1 MIEKGTSGRSDSS
14 GDRSL
19 QRLFE
24 HAKPRERPPKEDERE
39 LREALY
45 REWDRAMTRRLR
57 LKRGAWMALAAS
69 LVVVIGGLSIFV
81 RPGFLVNEASPVALV
96 HRVDGEIRVLDTN
109 RGRSQVAVSTGSE
122 LLEGYAV
129 TTEAGQASFDFLEG
143 GSARLS
149 TQTTIELLSGSEV
162 ELVRGAL
169 YFDSQ
174 SMTRPSDRFLVRT
187 SAGTVRHVGTQFVA
201 RQIRGAVEVSVREGR
216 VALERAS
223 GPISVAAGES
233 VRVPANGGN
242 VQRRK
247 LALHGDEWD
256 WVDRMIP
263 AFDIDGSTLLDY
275 LIWIAREMGYE
286 LEFETPEAEQL
297 ARATILHGSINME
310 PLPMLSAVM
319 ATTDLEHGLVDG
331 VLYISLP

>member
-1 MIEKGTSGRSDSS
+1 MIEKGSSGRSDSG

-24 HAKPRERPPKEDERE
+24 HANPREHPPEEDERE
-39 LREALY
+39 LRKALY
-45 REWDRAMTRRLR
+45 SEWDRAMTRRLR
-57 LKRGAWMALAAS
+57 TKRVAWMALAAS
-69 LVVVIGGLSIFV
+69 ILVVMGSFSVFV
-81 RPGFLVNEASPVALV
+81 RPGFLVNEAIPVALV
-96 HRVDGEIRVLDTN
+96 HRVDGEIRVFDTN
-109 RGRSQVAVSTGSE
+109 RGRSPVAVSTGSE
-122 LLEGYAV
+122 LLEGYTV
-129 TTEAGQASFDFLEG
+129 ITEDGQASFDFLEG

-169 YFDSQ
+169 FFDSQ
-174 SMTRPSDRFLVRT
+174 SMTRSSDQFVVRT
-187 SAGTVRHVGTQFVA
+187 SVGTVRHVGTQFAA

-242 VQRRK
+242 IQRRN
-247 LALHGDEWD
+247 LALHGNEWD

-319 ATTDLEHGLVDG
+319 ATTDLEHGVVDG

>member
-1 MIEKGTSGRSDSS
+1 MNDKRGSGRSDTS

-24 HAKPRERPPKEDERE
+24 HAKPREQPPKEDERE

-45 REWDRAMTRRLR
+45 REWDRTMTRRLR
-57 LKRGAWMALAAS
+57 LRRSAWIALAAS
-69 LVVVIGGLSIFV
+69 VVVAIGGVSVVV
-81 RPGFLVNEASPVALV
+81 RPGLFVTESNPVALV
-96 HRVDGEIRVLDTN
+96 HRVDGGVRVIDTN
-109 RGRSQVAVSTGSE
+109 RGPSRIPVAAGSELHEGYRVATEDGQASFE
-122 LLEGYAV
+122 LLEG
-129 TTEAGQASFDFLEG
+129 
-143 GSARLS
+143 GSVRLS

-174 SMTRPSDRFLVRT
+174 NMTRTSGRFLVRT
-187 SAGTVRHVGTQFVA
+187 SVGTVRHTGTQFAA
-201 RQIRGAVEVSVREGR
+201 RQVRGAVEVSVREGG
-216 VALERAS
+216 VALERPS

-233 VRVPANGGN
+233 VRVPANGGII
-242 VQRRK
+242 QRRNM
-247 LALHGDEWD
+247 APYGNEWN

-263 AFDIDGSTLLDY
+263 AFDLDGSTLLDY

-286 LEFETPEAEQL
+286 LEFETPETEQL
-297 ARATILHGSINME
+297 ARETILRGSIDME

-319 ATTDLEHGLVDG
+319 ATTSLEHDLVDG
-331 VLYISLP
+331 VLHISIP

>member
-1 MIEKGTSGRSDSS
+1 MNDKRGSGRSDTS

-19 QRLFE
+19 HRLFE
-24 HAKPRERPPKEDERE
+24 HAKPRERPPKEHERE

-45 REWDRAMTRRLR
+45 SEWDRAMTRRLR
-57 LKRGAWMALAAS
+57 TRRVAWMAVAAS
-69 LVVVIGGLSIFV
+69 ILVVIGGFSVLV
-81 RPGFLVNEASPVALV
+81 RPGFLFNEASPVALV

-109 RGRSQVAVSTGSE
+109 RGRSQVSVSTGAE
-122 LLEGYAV
+122 LLEGYTV
-129 TTEAGQASFDFLEG
+129 ITEAGQASFDFLEG

-169 YFDSQ
+169 YFDSH
-174 SMTRPSDRFLVRT
+174 SMTRSSDQFLVRT
-187 SAGTVRHVGTQFVA
+187 SVGTVRHVGTQFAA
-201 RQIRGAVEVSVREGR
+201 RQVRGAVEVSVREGR

-242 VQRRK
+242 IQRRNV
-247 LALHGDEWD
+247 ALYGNEWN

-263 AFDIDGSTLLDY
+263 VFDIDGRNLFDY
-275 LIWIAREMGYE
+275 LIWTTREIGHA
-286 LEFETPEAEQL
+286 LEFETPEAEQM
-297 ARATILHGSINME
+297 ARATILHGSIVME

-319 ATTDLEHGLVDG
+319 ATTSLEHDLVDG
-331 VLYISLP
+331 VLHIGIP

>member
-1 MIEKGTSGRSDSS
+1 MNDNRGSGRSDTS

-45 REWDRAMTRRLR
+45 REWDRTMTRRLR
-57 LKRGAWMALAAS
+57 LKRGAWIALAAS
-69 LVVVIGGLSIFV
+69 VVVVIGGVSVFV
-81 RPGFLVNEASPVALV
+81 RPGFFVTESNPVALV
-96 HRVDGEIRVLDTN
+96 HRADGEIRALDTN
-109 RGRSQVAVSTGSE
+109 RGRSQVSVSSGSE
-122 LLEGYAV
+122 LLQGYTV
-129 TTEAGQASFDFLEG
+129 MTEAGQASLDFVEG

-174 SMTRPSDRFLVRT
+174 NMTRTSDRFLVRT
-187 SAGTVRHVGTQFVA
+187 SVGTVRHTGTQFAA
-201 RQIRGAVEVSVREGR
+201 RQVRGAVEVSVREGG

-242 VQRRK
+242 IQRRNI
-247 LALHGDEWD
+247 APYGNEWN

-263 AFDIDGSTLLDY
+263 AFDLDGSTLLDY

-286 LEFETPEAEQL
+286 LEFETPETEQM
-297 ARATILHGSINME
+297 ARETVLRGSIDME

-319 ATTDLEHGLVDG
+319 ATTSLVHDFVDG
-331 VLYISLP
+331 VLHISIP

>member
-1 MIEKGTSGRSDSS
+1 MNDKGSSGRSDTSD
-14 GDRSL
+14 DRSL

-24 HAKPRERPPKEDERE
+24 HAKPRERPPQQDERE

-57 LKRGAWMALAAS
+57 LKRGAWIALAAS
-69 LVVVIGGLSIFV
+69 VVVVVGGVSVIV
-81 RPGFLVNEASPVALV
+81 RPGFFVTESNPVALV
-96 HRVDGEIRVLDTN
+96 DRVDGEIRVLDTN

-122 LLEGYAV
+122 LLEGFTV
-129 TTEAGQASFDFLEG
+129 MTEAGQASFDFLEG

-174 SMTRPSDRFLVRT
+174 SMTGSSDRFLVRT
-187 SAGTVRHVGTQFVA
+187 SVGTVRHTGTQFAA
-201 RQIRGAVEVSVREGR
+201 RQVRGAVEVSVREGR

-242 VQRRK
+242 IQRRNV
-247 LALHGDEWD
+247 ALYGNEWD
-256 WVDRMIP
+256 WVDRMTP
-263 AFDIDGSTLLDY
+263 AFDLDGSTLLDY

-286 LEFETPEAEQL
+286 LEFETPEAERI
-297 ARATILHGSINME
+297 ARETILHGSIDME

-319 ATTDLEHGLVDG
+319 ATTNLEHDLVDG
-331 VLYISLP
+331 VLYISIP

>member
-1 MIEKGTSGRSDSS
+1 MNDKGSSGRSDTG

-24 HAKPRERPPKEDERE
+24 HAKPRARPPKEDERE

-45 REWDRAMTRRLR
+45 SEWDRAMTRRLR
-57 LKRGAWMALAAS
+57 TRRVAWMAVAAS
-69 LVVVIGGLSIFV
+69 ILVVIGGFSVLV
-81 RPGFLVNEASPVALV
+81 RPGFLFNEASPVALV
-96 HRVDGEIRVLDTN
+96 HRVDGEMSVLDTN
-109 RGRSQVAVSTGSE
+109 RGRSQVSVSAGSE
-122 LLEGYAV
+122 LLEGYTV
-129 TTEAGQASFDFLEG
+129 MTEDGQASFDLLAG
-143 GSARLS
+143 GSARLA

-174 SMTRPSDRFLVRT
+174 GMTRSSDGFTVRT
-187 SAGTVRHVGTQFVA
+187 SAGFVRHVGTQFAA
-201 RQIRGAVEVSVREGR
+201 RQIQDAVEVSVREGR

-223 GPISVAAGES
+223 GPVSVAAGES
-233 VRVPANGGN
+233 VRVAANGGN
-242 VQRRK
+242 IQRRY
-247 LALHGDEWD
+247 LTRYGNEWD

-263 AFDIDGSTLLDY
+263 AFDIDGSNLFDY
-275 LIWIAREMGYE
+275 LMWTTREMGYE
-286 LEFETPEAEQL
+286 LEFETPEAEQV

-319 ATTDLEHGLVDG
+319 ATTDLEHDLLDG
-331 VLYISLP
+331 VLLVSIP

>member
-1 MIEKGTSGRSDSS
+1 MNDKGSSGRSDTS

-45 REWDRAMTRRLR
+45 SEWDRAMTRRLR
-57 LKRGAWMALAAS
+57 TRRVAWMAVAAS
-69 LVVVIGGLSIFV
+69 ILVVIGGFSVLV
-81 RPGFLVNEASPVALV
+81 RPGFLFNEASPVALV
-96 HRVDGEIRVLDTN
+96 HRVDGEMRVLDTN
-109 RGRSQVAVSTGSE
+109 RGRSPVSVSAGSE
-122 LLEGYAV
+122 LLEGYTV
-129 TTEAGQASFDFLEG
+129 MTEDGQASFDLLAG
-143 GSARLS
+143 GAARLA

-174 SMTRPSDRFLVRT
+174 SMTRSSGRFIVRT
-187 SAGTVRHVGTQFVA
+187 SAGIVRHVGTRYAA
-201 RQIRGAVEVSVREGR
+201 RQIQGAVEVSVREGR

-223 GPISVAAGES
+223 GPVSVAAGES
-233 VRVPANGGN
+233 VRVVANGGN
-242 VQRRK
+242 IQRRY
-247 LALHGDEWD
+247 LAPYGNEWD

-263 AFDIDGSTLLDY
+263 AFDIDGSNLFDY
-275 LIWIAREMGYE
+275 LMWIAREMGYE
-286 LEFETPEAEQL
+286 LEFETPEAEQV

-319 ATTDLEHGLVDG
+319 ATTDLEHDLLDG
-331 VLYISLP
+331 VLLISIP